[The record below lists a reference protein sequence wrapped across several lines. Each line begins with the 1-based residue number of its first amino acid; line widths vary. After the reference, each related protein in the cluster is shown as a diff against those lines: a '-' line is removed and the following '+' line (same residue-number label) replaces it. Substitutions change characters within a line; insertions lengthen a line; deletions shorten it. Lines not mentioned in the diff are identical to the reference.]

1 MKEPAVN
8 CHIGTFS
15 LQQFSV
21 ELFRA
26 FGALKL
32 SMMGILYQ
40 NRPLGKFCSVK
51 TFQLHHVNLDNLLDT
66 LYRDLGMTQQQQQQQ
81 QQRTTGSDLS
91 HVTGSSGDPARL
103 LEEGAGDQVPALYQ
117 MAPPPL
123 EVEAPSRDAPSSS
136 YSTLNSH
143 DAPRS
148 NYSTL
153 TSTDMDFFSAD
164 DMDHVSTFQLFIIL
178 L

>member
-1 MKEPAVN
+1 
-8 CHIGTFS
+8 
-15 LQQFSV
+15 
-21 ELFRA
+21 
-26 FGALKL
+26 
-32 SMMGILYQ
+32 MMGILYQ
-40 NRPLGKFCSVK
+40 SRPLGKFCSVK
-51 TFQLHHVNLDNLLDT
+51 TFQLHHVNLDSLLDT
-66 LYRDLGMTQQQQQQQ
+66 LYRDLGVTQQQQQQQ

-103 LEEGAGDQVPALYQ
+103 LEEGAINAVGGSDRVPGDQVPALYQ

-123 EVEAPSRDAPSSS
+123 EVEAPSRDAPRSN

-164 DMDHVSTFQLFIIL
+164 DMDHVSAFQLFIIL

>member
-1 MKEPAVN
+1 
-8 CHIGTFS
+8 
-15 LQQFSV
+15 
-21 ELFRA
+21 
-26 FGALKL
+26 
-32 SMMGILYQ
+32 MMGILYQ

-66 LYRDLGMTQQQQQQQ
+66 LYRDLGVTQQQQQQ
-81 QQRTTGSDLS
+81 RSTGSDLS

-103 LEEGAGDQVPALYQ
+103 LEEGAINAGGGSERVPVDQVPALCH

-123 EVEAPSRDAPSSS
+123 EAEAPSRDAPRSS

-164 DMDHVSTFQLFIIL
+164 DMDHVSIFQQLYCEF
-178 L
+178 

>member
-1 MKEPAVN
+1 
-8 CHIGTFS
+8 
-15 LQQFSV
+15 
-21 ELFRA
+21 
-26 FGALKL
+26 
-32 SMMGILYQ
+32 MGILYQ

-66 LYRDLGMTQQQQQQQ
+66 LYRDLGVTQQQQQQQ
-81 QQRTTGSDLS
+81 QLPTGTGSDLG

-103 LEEGAGDQVPALYQ
+103 LEEGAINTERVPDEQVPRLFCQ

-123 EVEAPSRDAPSSS
+123 EAEAPSRDAPRSS

-164 DMDHVSTFQLFIIL
+164 DMDHVSTFQLFTITAGERSCWKVMF
-178 L
+178 